1 MNRFDAFGHKISAH
15 RLPSANDR
23 CSSTSPPYARL
34 PRLQVAVRETA
45 GAPQVP
51 HKISI
56 ISLRLVESIQIDSN
70 RFKFE
75 YFQSIFNQRQ
85 ACAPSTHITMRHTP
99 LRAVGGVTPST
110 LTPVLIIGDHSSRTR
125 RSLCSS
131 RCCSHAARAHI
142 QFARIHPFA
151 MCMHASC
158 AAQPAEPG
166 AIDSNK

>member
-1 MNRFDAFGHKISAH
+1 MFQILCGTCGVPAVSLGPPVGAAAAH
-15 RLPSANDR
+15 GVGKCYCTGRLRSEGD
-23 CSSTSPPYARL
+23 ARL
-34 PRLQVAVRETA
+34 FCGRT
-45 GAPQVP
+45 
-51 HKISI
+51 
-56 ISLRLVESIQIDSN
+56 VESIQIDSN
-70 RFKFE
+70 RFKSI
-75 YFQSIFNQRQ
+75 QIDSNLNIFNPFSISGRRV
-85 ACAPSTHITMRHTP
+85 PSTHITCMRHTP

-166 AIDSNK
+166 AIDSNE